1 MPASHEEERENPLDA
16 ARRLLLRELDKVRE
30 DKKTYPELVEREKRV
45 STALAAL
52 DGGKPL
58 KKRLRWEQLA
68 EYVAEHP
75 ASKAGEIAAALEAPL
90 QNVYAHLARNEGT
103 VFARA
108 GDGWWETIPGW
119 EQHRRDT
126 GRR

>member
-1 MPASHEEERENPLDA
+1 VPASHEEESENPLDA
-16 ARRLLLRELDKVRE
+16 ARQLLLRELDKVRE
-30 DKKTYPELVEREKRV
+30 DKKTYPELAEREKRV
-45 STALAAL
+45 ATALAAL

-58 KKRLRWEQLA
+58 KKRLRWEQIA
-68 EYVAEHP
+68 EYLAEHP

-103 VFARA
+103 VFVRV
-108 GDGWWETIPGW
+108 GDGWETIRGW

-126 GRR
+126 GPR

>member
-1 MPASHEEERENPLDA
+1 VAGSHEQERENPLDA
-16 ARRLLLRELDKVRE
+16 ARQLLLQELDKVRE
-30 DKKTYPELVEREKRV
+30 DKKTYPELAAREQRV

-58 KKRLRWEQLA
+58 KKRLRWEQIA
-68 EYVAEHP
+68 DYVAEHP
-75 ASKAGEIAAALEAPL
+75 ASRAGEIAAALEAPL

-103 VFARA
+103 VFKRA
-108 GDGWWETIPGW
+108 GDGWEVIDGW

-126 GRR
+126 AGR

>member
-1 MPASHEEERENPLDA
+1 VSASHEEERENPLDA
-16 ARRLLLRELDKVRE
+16 ARQLLLQELDKVRE
-30 DKKTYPELVEREKRV
+30 DKKTYPELAEREKRV

-58 KKRLRWEQLA
+58 KKRLRWEQIAEYLA
-68 EYVAEHP
+68 ENP
-75 ASKAGEIAAALEAPL
+75 QSKAGEIAAALEAPL

-103 VFARA
+103 VFKRA
-108 GDGWWETIPGW
+108 GEGWETIDRW

-126 GRR
+126 GHR